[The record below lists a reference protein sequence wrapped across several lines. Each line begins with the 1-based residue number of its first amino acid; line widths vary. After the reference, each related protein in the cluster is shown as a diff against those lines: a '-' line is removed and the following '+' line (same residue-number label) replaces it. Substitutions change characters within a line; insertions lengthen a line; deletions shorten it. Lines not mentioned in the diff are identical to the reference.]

1 MSGNVANL
9 LTAAAERWPNKQV
22 LLQEGAALD
31 WRAIEGR
38 AGAVAAHLV
47 ATGIRPGDRIAL
59 ALPDPLATIIA
70 LHGGLKAGATVAPLN
85 SRLIQAER
93 EAIFVDLAPAAVIE
107 ELPEG
112 DVDFAALTVADE
124 ASAII
129 LYTSGTTGAPKG
141 VLLSHG
147 GTDFALE
154 SWKGPVMG
162 LVSDDVV
169 LSALPLAHS
178 LGIFGSVMAPLMA
191 GASVVLLPRFTPE
204 DCLEAIGRDRITVF
218 PGVATMFRRI
228 LDAPGITGADFS
240 SLRYA
245 LSGAAPCP
253 WGLTEAWKVAAG
265 VRIIRGYGMSEL
277 FRPLSYSPDDSRDV
291 PDAVGRAVP
300 GIKLR
305 IIDDDGNDM
314 PRGETGEL
322 WILSPARF
330 TGYLNKPDATKE
342 VLKDGWF
349 KTGDLAT
356 ISPDGFVSIV
366 GRKKD
371 LILRGGYSVAAGEVE
386 AVLMSHPDIA
396 EAAVIGTPHA
406 DLGEDIA
413 AYVALR
419 PNGTVTADG
428 IIEFCKERLAGYK
441 YPRHVEIRPELP
453 KGPTGKVIKA
463 RL

>member
-1 MSGNVANL
+1 MSGNVADL
-9 LTAAAERWPNKQV
+9 LTAAAERRPQKTV
-22 LLQEGAALD
+22 LLQEDTGLD
-31 WRAIEGR
+31 WTGLERR

-47 ATGIRPGDRIAL
+47 AAGVVPGDRIAVAL
-59 ALPDPLATIIA
+59 ADPLSTIIA

-85 SRLIQAER
+85 TRLTQGER
-93 EAIFVDLAPAAVIE
+93 DTIFADLAPAAVVE

-112 DVDFAALTVADE
+112 EADFAAVDVADD

-147 GTDFALE
+147 GTAFALE
-154 SWKGPVMG
+154 SWNGPVMG
-162 LVSDDVV
+162 LVPDDVV

-191 GASVVLLPRFTPE
+191 GAAVVLVPRFTPR
-204 DCLEAIGRDRITVF
+204 DCLDAIGRRRITVF

-228 LDAPGITGADFS
+228 LDAPGLAKADFS

-253 WGLTEAWKVAAG
+253 WELAQAWKRATG

-277 FRPLSYSPDDSRDV
+277 FRPLSYSADDARDV
-291 PDAVGRAVP
+291 PSAVGRPVP
-300 GIKLR
+300 GVEIR
-305 IIDDDGNDM
+305 IVDDDGNDLAQ
-314 PRGETGEL
+314 GATGEL
-322 WILSPARF
+322 WILSPARL
-330 TGYLNKPDATKE
+330 TGYLNQPDATAE
-342 VLKDGWF
+342 VLEDGWF

-356 ISPDGFVSIV
+356 VSADGFVSIV
-366 GRKKD
+366 GRKTD

-386 AVLMSHPDIA
+386 SVLLSHPDIA

-413 AYVALR
+413 AFVTLR
-419 PNGTVTADG
+419 PNAELAADD
-428 IIEFCKERLAGYK
+428 IIQFCKERLAGYK

-463 RL
+463 QL

>member
-1 MSGNVANL
+1 MSSNVADL
-9 LTAAAERWPNKQV
+9 LTAAAKIWPQKTV
-22 LLQEGAALD
+22 LLQGDAQLD
-31 WRAIEGR
+31 WTGLERR

-47 ATGIRPGDRIAL
+47 AAGVVPGDRIAL
-59 ALPDPLATIIA
+59 ALGDPLSTIIA

-85 SRLIQAER
+85 TRLTQGER
-93 EAIFVDLAPAAVIE
+93 DTIFADLAPAAVVE
-107 ELPEG
+107 ELPAG
-112 DVDFAALTVADE
+112 GADFAALDVADD

-147 GTDFALE
+147 GTGFALE

-162 LVSDDVV
+162 LVPGDVV

-191 GASVVLLPRFTPE
+191 GAAVVLVPRFTPE
-204 DCLEAIGRDRITVF
+204 DCLDAIRERRITVF

-228 LDAPGITGADFS
+228 LDAPGLADADFS

-253 WGLTEAWKVAAG
+253 WELAQAWRLATG

-277 FRPLSYSPDDSRDV
+277 FRPLSYSADDPCDV
-291 PDAVGRAVP
+291 PNAVGHAVP
-300 GIKLR
+300 GVEIR

-314 PRGETGEL
+314 AHGETGEL
-322 WILSPARF
+322 WIKSPARL
-330 TGYLNKPDATKE
+330 TGYLNQPDATNE
-342 VLKDGWF
+342 VLEDGWF

-356 ISPDGFVSIV
+356 VSADGFVSIV

-386 AVLMSHPDIA
+386 SVLLSHPDIA
-396 EAAVIGTPHA
+396 EAAVIGTPHP

-413 AYVALR
+413 AFVALR
-419 PNGTVTADG
+419 PNAKLAADD
-428 IIEFCKERLAGYK
+428 IVQFCKDRMAGYK

-463 RL
+463 EL